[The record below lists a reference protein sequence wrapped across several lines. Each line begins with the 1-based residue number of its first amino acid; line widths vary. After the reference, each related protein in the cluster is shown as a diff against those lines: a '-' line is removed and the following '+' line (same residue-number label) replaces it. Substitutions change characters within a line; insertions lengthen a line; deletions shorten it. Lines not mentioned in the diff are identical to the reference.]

1 MERGTEWGGAG
12 TLVGSSPAWREVM
25 EMLPR
30 VAASDLPVLIRGE
43 TGCGK
48 ELVARAVHAL
58 SGRRGRGFVAH
69 NCGATPD
76 SLIESELFGH
86 ARGAFTGAVADRAGL
101 FDAADG
107 GTLFLDEIGDASPL
121 LQMKLLRVLQ
131 EGEARRVGDTRV
143 RRLDVR
149 IVSATHRDLEDGVL
163 GAGFRADLY
172 FRLNAVRVT
181 LPPLRERGRDILL
194 LARHFLAGAAAACG
208 AEPPGISAALEA
220 RLLAHPWPGNV
231 RELANACAYAVRV
244 SGARGVVEC
253 RHWPAPALSAAR
265 DAGRGLHAETR
276 ALEERRLREALDR
289 AHGNKTRAARNL
301 GLSRQG
307 LLKKL
312 KRYGLLEEALAGD
325 GLPGEAFPDEPE
337 GEEAFGAPDLPAG
350 ARRAADAGDE
360 PLAGAGSG
368 RKAGAFAGAAPE
380 VAGPRTF

>member
-1 MERGTEWGGAG
+1 MERNNEWGGAERASLIG
-12 TLVGSSPAWREVM
+12 ESFAWLEVM

-30 VAASDLPVLIRGE
+30 IAASDLPVLIQGE

-48 ELVARAVHAL
+48 ELVARAVHTM
-58 SGRRGRGFVAH
+58 STRRREGFVAH

-76 SLIESELFGH
+76 TLIESELFGH

-149 IVSATHRDLEDGVL
+149 IVSATHRDLREGVV
-163 GAGFRADLY
+163 ATGFRADLY
-172 FRLNAVRVT
+172 FRLNAVRVA
-181 LPPLRERGRDILL
+181 LPPLRERGRDVLL
-194 LARHFLAGAAAACG
+194 LARQFLAQAAATRGEQAPCIHP
-208 AEPPGISAALEA
+208 ELETQ
-220 RLLAHPWPGNV
+220 LLAHRWPGNV
-231 RELANACAYAVRV
+231 RELSNACAYAVRV
-244 SGARGVVEC
+244 AGARDCVER
-253 RHWPAPALSAAR
+253 RHWPAPPLEPLT
-265 DAGRGLHAETR
+265 DTGHGLHAETR

-289 AHGNKTRAARNL
+289 SHGNKSRAARTL

-312 KRYGLLEEALAGD
+312 KRYGMLEEALAGD
-325 GLPGEAFPDEPE
+325 GLPGEAFTD
-337 GEEAFGAPDLPAG
+337 DLPG
-350 ARRAADAGDE
+350 EG
-360 PLAGAGSG
+360 LAGAETDARNPAAKSDASVAG
-368 RKAGAFAGAAPE
+368 AGAFG
-380 VAGPRTF
+380 